1 MDAWIFIGMMGAGK
15 TTLGKLVAEK
25 TGRKFIDTDRL
36 IEQRLGRP
44 ISQFFQLYGE
54 EAFRDHETA
63 IIVSLQPEPSVV
75 ATGGGAILRE
85 KNYDHLRTIGKVVYL
100 RSNPRELIRR
110 LEASKKKRPLL
121 NAEDWETRLVGILE
135 QRKALYEA
143 ADVIIDVDS
152 LDQEGIVQ
160 KVIELLS

>member
-1 MDAWIFIGMMGAGK
+1 MGAGK

-25 TGRKFIDTDRL
+25 TGRKFVDTDRL
-36 IEQRLGRP
+36 IELRLGRP

-54 EAFRDHETA
+54 EAFREHETA
-63 IIVSLQPEPSVV
+63 IILSLEPGPSIV

-85 KNYDHLRTIGKVVYL
+85 QNYNHLREIGKVVYL
-100 RSNPRELIRR
+100 RSRPGELIRR
-110 LEASKKKRPLL
+110 LETSKKKRPLL
-121 NAEDWETRLVGILE
+121 SAEDWETRLVGILE
-135 QRKALYEA
+135 QRKSLYEA
-143 ADVIIDVDS
+143 ADYIIDVDD